1 MRLDKTLLKQ
11 IIAIQNYLIYCGKQ
25 QQHSQTEDAD
35 VLPGNVYPAMG
46 GKKTPGTEFWLVIA
60 VSNTGAHCVGF
71 NADGEPVSTT
81 TKSAMRSRLSVI
93 ARVDLTK
100 LILA

>member
-11 IIAIQNYLIYCGKQ
+11 I
-25 QQHSQTEDAD
+25 TEDAD

-46 GKKTPGTEFWLVIA
+46 GKKTPGTDFWLVIA
-60 VSNTGAHCVGF
+60 VSNTGAHCIGF

-81 TKSAMRSRLSVI
+81 TYLKSAMRSRPVI
-93 ARVDLTK
+93 ARVDLTYF
-100 LILA
+100 ILA

>member
-11 IIAIQNYLIYCGKQ
+11 I
-25 QQHSQTEDAD
+25 TEDAD

-46 GKKTPGTEFWLVIA
+46 GKKTPGTDFWLVIA
-60 VSNTGAHCVGF
+60 VSNTGAHCIGF

-81 TKSAMRSRLSVI
+81 TYLKSAMRSRPVI
-93 ARVDLTK
+93 ARVDLTY

>member
-11 IIAIQNYLIYCGKQ
+11 I
-25 QQHSQTEDAD
+25 TEDAD

-46 GKKTPGTEFWLVIA
+46 GKKTPGTDFWLVIA
-60 VSNTGAHCVGF
+60 VSNTGAHCIGF

-81 TKSAMRSRLSVI
+81 TYLKSAMRSRPVI

>member
-1 MRLDKTLLKQ
+1 MRLDKTLLEQ
-11 IIAIQNYLIYCGKQ
+11 I
-25 QQHSQTEDAD
+25 TDDAD

-46 GKKTPGTEFWLVIA
+46 GKKTPGTEFWLVVA
-60 VSNTGAHCVGF
+60 VSNTGAHCIGF

-81 TKSAMRSRLSVI
+81 TYLKSAMRSRPVI

-100 LILA
+100 LILD